1 MLFFPV
7 VVVVA
12 FFVLCVYVYLAFLVS
27 LAFDLFKVHCM
38 YVDQHLVSE
47 KIFIVHFLKR
57 MNMKKKLNRFA
68 CMTWNNFYFSI
79 ELLAFDLMKASNS
92 IRYARIMYLKLI
104 CEARVRER
112 ESWKKNN
119 QMSIEVWIVSNELK
133 YSKWLE
139 TLKLWNAVRTLS

>member
-1 MLFFPV
+1 MHVFI
-7 VVVVA
+7 
-12 FFVLCVYVYLAFLVS
+12 AFLVS
-27 LAFDLFKVHCM
+27 LAFDLFKVHCI

-47 KIFIVHFLKR
+47 KMFIVHFLKR

-112 ESWKKNN
+112 ELKK
-119 QMSIEVWIVSNELK
+119 IIKCLLK
-133 YSKWLE
+133 YELYPMNWNIQSDLKHWNME
-139 TLKLWNAVRTLS
+139 RSAHTLLVSSGIYFEIFHYSSN